1 MLCLW
6 IPRSHLFLLAATL
19 IPSRGALVMPC
30 CMPLQFLYAGQE
42 HEEMCRTAGP
52 SHGGSTGKGVFHI
65 SVGSKPLRLNVWKM
79 VPCTWANQIS
89 WIIVQ
94 HSLCL
99 ATVCIIFN
107 FLQVIIWW
115 ISHAHQAVICPPSLR
130 EPQRLCISRGKKNQ
144 KCVSQST
151 WNKFISFEHISCSL
165 LSPVA
170 FCGESVHPV
179 CRNHKPEIKKEDVFA
194 VRSHSNEIF
203 IHWFL
208 MCGFVRRKA
217 RFVCIYILRV
227 MWWHS
232 HPEGFFFSQTICF
245 LLKFCEVW

>member
-130 EPQRLCISRGKKNQ
+130 EPQRLCISRGKKKSKMCESKHMKQVYFIWTYFLFLVIPGGFLWGIGASCMQ
-144 KCVSQST
+144 K
-151 WNKFISFEHISCSL
+151 
-165 LSPVA
+165 
-170 FCGESVHPV
+170 
-179 CRNHKPEIKKEDVFA
+179 
-194 VRSHSNEIF
+194 
-203 IHWFL
+203 
-208 MCGFVRRKA
+208 
-217 RFVCIYILRV
+217 
-227 MWWHS
+227 
-232 HPEGFFFSQTICF
+232 SQTRDKKGRC
-245 LLKFCEVW
+245 LRCEVTFQWNFHPLVSYVWLCQKKGPLCVHLYFKGHVMA